1 MNEFLLSCRPWLRP
15 LLCLALLCLGAPA
28 QAQAPAPLNAAAIQA
43 GPLALGPQ
51 VQLLED
57 PGRTLAWDEVVEDRS
72 LPWRASTM
80 AVLNFSFS
88 RSTWWVRL
96 ALENPTAEPM
106 TRVLELA
113 MPLQDDVQVR
123 WAVAGQAP
131 RSWHTGDRQ
140 PFGQRPVPYRYPVF
154 RLDLPAH
161 SQGQLWLR
169 LDTHDGL
176 FEAIPLKLWQPDAFV
191 DHGLTETLL
200 LGAYFGANALLMIYM
215 LVAGWLSRERI
226 FVLYALYLGS
236 FLFWNFSF
244 LGFGFAY
251 FWPNS
256 PKFNNVV
263 LGVSAVAIF
272 ASLTAFASS
281 FMQTQRQAPRWHRVN
296 LVLLALVALHLVP
309 SLLDWYAATFRTL
322 LPVSGLLLVTLLS
335 TAVVLAWRGQAEA
348 RLYLLAWAF
357 LGLGVIV
364 YDLRVFGLLPS
375 TPLVEYA
382 LNIGSILEML
392 LLALILSWRIHDLKQ
407 QALRAQQQQIE
418 SQRTMTARLE
428 AEVTQR
434 TAELQLANE
443 RLHQLSTTDALTGLL
458 NRRSFDEALQLAGKH
473 AQREGEPLA
482 LTILDVDHFKR
493 INDSLGHQ
501 AGDAVLAQV
510 AALLREVLR
519 RDTDRVFRLGGEEFA
534 VLLSGQAAL
543 QAQARVDQIR
553 QRVQAECAVTISA
566 GICVWQAMAGDTA
579 LSPRDLYHQ
588 ADQAMY
594 DAKGQGRNRVVLR
607 HPGRR

>member
-1 MNEFLLSCRPWLRP
+1 M
-15 LLCLALLCLGAPA
+15 
-28 QAQAPAPLNAAAIQA
+28 PAPLNAAAVAAQ
-43 GPLALGPQ
+43 PLSLGLQ

-57 PGRTLAWDEVVEDRS
+57 RARTLAWDEVVADRA
-72 LPWRASTM
+72 LPWQASTM
-80 AVLNFSFS
+80 EVLNFSFS
-88 RSTWWVRL
+88 ASAWWVRL
-96 ALENPTAEPM
+96 ALENPTTEPM

-123 WAVAGQAP
+123 WHVAGRPPQF
-131 RSWHTGDRQ
+131 WHTGDRQ
-140 PFGQRPVPYRYPVF
+140 PFDQRPVPHRYPVF

-161 SQGQLWLR
+161 SQGVLWLR

-200 LGAYFGANALLMIYM
+200 LGAYFGANALLMTYM

-251 FWPNS
+251 LWPNS

-272 ASLTAFASS
+272 ASLTAFAAR
-281 FMQTQRQAPRWHRVN
+281 FMQTRRQAPRWHRVN
-296 LVLLALVALHLVP
+296 LVLLGLVALHLVP

-322 LPVSGLLLVTLLS
+322 LPLSGLLLLTLLS
-335 TAVVLAWRGQAEA
+335 TSVLLAWRGQTEA

-392 LLALILSWRIHDLKQ
+392 LLALILSWRIHNLKR
-407 QALRAQQQQIE
+407 QALQAQEEQIE
-418 SQRTMTARLE
+418 SQRTMNARLE
-428 AEVTQR
+428 AEVMQR
-434 TAELQLANE
+434 TAELQQANA

-458 NRRSFDEALQLAGKH
+458 NRRSFEEALQFDSKH

-482 LTILDVDHFKR
+482 LAILDVDHFKR
-493 INDSLGHQ
+493 INDGLGHQ

-510 AALLREVLR
+510 AALLREGLR

-534 VLLSGQAAL
+534 VLLSGQAA
-543 QAQARVDQIR
+543 QQARERIDQVR
-553 QRVQAECAVTISA
+553 QRVEAELSAALDERVRAGSGEGAQPPCVGTISA
-566 GICVWQAMAGDTA
+566 GLCLWRPAAGAAA
-579 LSPRDLYHQ
+579 LSAEELYQQ
-588 ADQAMY
+588 ADQALY
-594 DAKGQGRNRVVLR
+594 EAKDQGRNRVVLR
-607 HPGRR
+607 QVGSA